1 MSIKTKLPWLLIWFR
16 IVAGLVIVLL
26 SFTHIA
32 YYSVIAVTL
41 LSLGLLSD
49 VFDGIIARR
58 LKISTVTLRR
68 FDSTADVLFFLL
80 VAGAA
85 YAWCPGFFNTNWL
98 KIVVLIGFEAL
109 TYVVSFARFK
119 KEIATHSIG
128 AKIWTLFLFATLTE
142 VFIHC
147 ESNLLFNLCFWIG
160 LLTRVE
166 IMAIVLLLK
175 EWTNDVPTIYHALQ
189 LRKGKAIKRND
200 LFNG

>member
-85 YAWCPGFFNTNWL
+85 YAWCPVFFNINWL